1 MEEIK
6 NRNYFELDND
16 SLFKAL
22 FVAKKSR
29 KMVAAVLNRI
39 TGIDEDKILK
49 ANFIIGNEFSKKQKD
64 EKKKISDILIEVDDT
79 TIILVEI
86 NKFYYKT
93 LFEKN
98 ESYAFELYSRRT
110 HIRAKKYPD
119 VHLVNI
125 NSFTRFKVN
134 QPVVRMMIQ
143 DKIEN
148 TDISNYHVYNFDI
161 AKTATLDYN
170 EGDEVLIRFAKL
182 MKAKDL
188 KKLNE
193 IAKGD
198 ERFMFSFDVVDSYVG
213 DDARI
218 VTYDREALH
227 AWEKE
232 QFYND
237 GIEDGTR
244 QGIEQNK
251 KEMILDMKKGGLT
264 LEMIS
269 KISKLPINKV
279 ESIIKN
285 KL

>member
-16 SLFKAL
+16 SLFKAMFL
-22 FVAKKSR
+22 DKRCR

-79 TIILVEI
+79 TVILVEI

-143 DKIEN
+143 EKIDN
-148 TDISNYHVYNFDI
+148 TAISNYHVYNFCAVVND
-161 AKTATLDYN
+161 
-170 EGDEVLIRFAKL
+170 VR
-182 MKAKDL
+182 L
-188 KKLNE
+188 K
-193 IAKGD
+193 
-198 ERFMFSFDVVDSYVG
+198 S
-213 DDARI
+213 
-218 VTYDREALH
+218 
-227 AWEKE
+227 
-232 QFYND
+232 
-237 GIEDGTR
+237 
-244 QGIEQNK
+244 
-251 KEMILDMKKGGLT
+251 
-264 LEMIS
+264 
-269 KISKLPINKV
+269 
-279 ESIIKN
+279 
-285 KL
+285 

>member
-16 SLFKAL
+16 ALFKAL
-22 FVAKKSR
+22 FAAKKSR

-143 DKIEN
+143 DKIDN

-170 EGDEVLIRFAKL
+170 EGDEVLIRFAKF

-188 KKLNE
+188 KKLKE

-198 ERFMFSFDVVDSYVG
+198 ERFMFSFDVVDSYV
-213 DDARI
+213 
-218 VTYDREALH
+218 
-227 AWEKE
+227 
-232 QFYND
+232 
-237 GIEDGTR
+237 
-244 QGIEQNK
+244 
-251 KEMILDMKKGGLT
+251 
-264 LEMIS
+264 
-269 KISKLPINKV
+269 
-279 ESIIKN
+279 
-285 KL
+285 